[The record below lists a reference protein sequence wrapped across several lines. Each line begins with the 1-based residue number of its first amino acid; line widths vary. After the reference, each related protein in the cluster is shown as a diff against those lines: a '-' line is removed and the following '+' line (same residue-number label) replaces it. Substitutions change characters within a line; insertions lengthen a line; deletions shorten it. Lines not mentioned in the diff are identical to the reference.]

1 LRQARPP
8 KTDHEDHDMNSPDAF
23 HVYDTTLRDGAQQEG
38 LNLSVADKLSIARQL
53 DGLGVGFIE
62 GGWPG
67 ANPKDTEFFAR
78 AREELALHNAQLAA
92 FGATRRAG
100 GNAADDP
107 LVGALRDSGAG
118 VVTLVA
124 KSHDRHVE
132 LALRTTLA
140 ENLAMVRDTVSH
152 LTAEGQRVFLDAG
165 HFFDGYRAN
174 RDYAL
179 EVLRTAFE
187 AGAEVAALCDTNGG
201 MLPGWVGDVVDDV
214 VQATGGRVGIHCH
227 NDTGCAVAN
236 TLAAV
241 DAGATHVQGTLNG
254 YGERTGNADLVSVVA
269 NLELKLDRR
278 VLPPGLLRE
287 ATRIAHAVAE
297 VTNVPPAAR
306 QPYVGVSA
314 FAHKAGLHASAIKVD
329 PNLYQHMD
337 PEGVGNDMRLL
348 VSDMAGRASIE
359 LKGRELGFELDKDL
373 VSRVTARVKDMELR
387 GYTFEAADASF
398 ELLLAE
404 ELDGARPS
412 YFQVESWRVIT
423 DSSPQAEAGSEATV
437 KLVAGGSRLVVTGEG
452 NGPVNAL
459 DHALRQAIERLYP
472 EIVKFELID
481 YKVRILDQGH
491 GTDAITRVLI
501 ETSDGQGSWVTVG
514 VGHNVIGASWE
525 ALIDAITFGLR
536 RHGA

>member
-1 LRQARPP
+1 MTSR
-8 KTDHEDHDMNSPDAF
+8 DAF

-38 LNLSVADKLSIARQL
+38 LNLSVADKLAIARQL

-78 AREELALHNAQLAA
+78 AREELQLRNAQLAA

-100 GNAADDP
+100 MKAADDP
-107 LVGALRDSGAG
+107 LVAALRDSGAG

-132 LALRTTLA
+132 LALRTTLE
-140 ENLAMVRDTVSH
+140 ENLAMVHDTVAH
-152 LTAEGQRVFLDAG
+152 LTAEGQRVFLDAE
-165 HFFDGYRAN
+165 HFFDGYRDN

-201 MLPGWVGDVVDDV
+201 MLPGWVADVVDDV
-214 VQATGGRVGIHCH
+214 VSTTGVRVGIHCH

-241 DAGATHVQGTLNG
+241 EAGATHVQGTLNG

-269 NLELKLDRR
+269 NLELKLDRA

-297 VTNVPPAAR
+297 VTNVPPYAR

-329 PNLYQHMD
+329 PSLYQHMD
-337 PEGVGNDMRLL
+337 PEAVGNDMRLL

-373 VSRVTARVKDMELR
+373 VSRVTERVKDMELR

-423 DSSPQAEAGSEATV
+423 DSSPQAEASSEATV
-437 KLVAGGSRLVVTGEG
+437 KLMAGGDRVVMTGEG

-481 YKVRILDQGH
+481 YKVRIVDQGH

-501 ETSDGQGSWVTVG
+501 ETSDGESSWVTVG
-514 VGHNVIGASWE
+514 VGHNVIEASWE
-525 ALIDAITFGLR
+525 ALIDGLTFGLR

>member
-1 LRQARPP
+1 MDLQG
-8 KTDHEDHDMNSPDAF
+8 SF

-38 LNLSVADKLSIARQL
+38 LNLSVADKLTIAKQL

-67 ANPKDTEFFAR
+67 ANPKDTEFFRRAADELDLRHAR
-78 AREELALHNAQLAA
+78 LVA

-100 GNAADDP
+100 VAAADDP
-107 LVGALRDSGAG
+107 LVAALRDSGAP

-132 LALRTTLA
+132 MALRTTLE
-140 ENLAMVRDTVSH
+140 ENLAMVRDTVAH
-152 LTAEGQRVFLDAG
+152 LRAEGQTVFLDAE
-165 HFFDGYRAN
+165 HFFDGYRDN

-179 EVLRTAFE
+179 EVIRTAVE
-187 AGAEVAALCDTNGG
+187 AGAELAALCDTNGG

-214 VQATGGRVGIHCH
+214 VTTTGARVGIHCH

-241 DAGATHVQGTLNG
+241 DAGATHVQGTING
-254 YGERTGNADLVSVVA
+254 YGERTGNADLIAVVA

-278 VLPPGLLRE
+278 VLPQGLLRD

-297 VTNVPPAAR
+297 VTNVPPASR
-306 QPYVGVSA
+306 QPYVGTSA

-329 PNLYQHMD
+329 PDLYQHLD
-337 PEGVGNDMRLL
+337 PVAVGNDMRLL

-359 LKGRELGFELDKDL
+359 LKGRELGFDLSGDRDL
-373 VSRVTARVKDMELR
+373 VTRVTARVKELESR
-387 GYTFEAADASF
+387 GFTFEAADASF
-398 ELLLAE
+398 ELLLVE
-404 ELDGARPS
+404 EVEGRRPS
-412 YFQVESWRVIT
+412 YFDVESWRVIT
-423 DSSPQAEAGSEATV
+423 DSRPGDEAVSEATV
-437 KLVAGGSRLVVTGEG
+437 KLLADGVRYVVTGEG

-459 DHALRQAIERLYP
+459 DQALRQAIGMAYP
-472 EIVKFELID
+472 VVAKFELID

-501 ETSDGQGSWVTVG
+501 ETSDGVSTWVTVG
-514 VGHNVIGASWE
+514 VGHNVIEASWG
-525 ALIDAITFGLR
+525 ALLDGLTFGLR
-536 RHGA
+536 KHQG